1 MPASTKTTTVA
12 LDSGVKVFYREA
24 GDASKPTVLLL
35 HGFPSSSFQY
45 RNLITYIAETGRY
58 HVLAPDLPGFGFTE
72 VPSGYKHGF
81 DGMKNVIRDF
91 VDKVDVKEFAVYIFD
106 YGSPT
111 AFRLALERPSAI
123 KGIITQN
130 GNAYVEGFG
139 PDFWAPLE
147 KYWASDAKEDRE
159 NLRGATGLG
168 VTQWQYTNGAPD
180 AGKNVDPATYHL
192 DAALMAREGN
202 ADIQLDI
209 FRDYATNKKLYPDFQ
224 KYLRESKPPVLAI
237 WGKNDAIFIPPGADA
252 FKKDV
257 PDAEIKFVEGGHFPL
272 ETHLEEI
279 GADVVK
285 FLDNKV
291 KW

>member
-1 MPASTKTTTVA
+1 MASVKTTTVT
-12 LDSGVKVFYREA
+12 LPSGVNVFYREA
-24 GDASKPTVLLL
+24 GNASKPTVLLL
-35 HGFPSSSFQY
+35 HGFPTSSIQF
-45 RNLITYIAETGRY
+45 RNLIPYIAATGRY

-72 VPSGYKHGF
+72 VPAGFKHGF

-91 VDKVDVKEFAVYIFD
+91 VDKVGVKEFAVYIFD

-111 AFRLALERPSAI
+111 AFRLALERPKAI

-139 PDFWAPLE
+139 ADFWAPLE
-147 KYWASDAKEDRE
+147 KLWATGAKEDRE

-168 VTQWQYTNGAPD
+168 VTQWQYTNGAPNG
-180 AGKNVDPATYHL
+180 GKDVDPATYHL

-209 FRDYATNKKLYPDFQ
+209 FTDYGSNKALYPDFQ

-237 WGKNDAIFIPPGADA
+237 WGKNDSIFIPAGADA
-252 FKKDV
+252 FKRDV
-257 PDAEIKFVEGGHFPL
+257 PDAEIKFVDGGHFPL

-285 FLDNKV
+285 FLDTKV

>member
-1 MPASTKTTTVA
+1 MAITTKTAIVT

-24 GDASKPTVLLL
+24 GDATKPTVLLL
-35 HGFPSSSFQY
+35 HGFPTSSFQF
-45 RNLITYIAETGRY
+45 RHLIPYIAATGKY

-72 VPSGYKHGF
+72 VPKEFKHGF
-81 DGMKNVIRDF
+81 DGMKNVARDF
-91 VDKVDVKEFAVYIFD
+91 TDKLGIKEYAVYIFD

-111 AFRLALERPSAI
+111 AFRLALERPQAI
-123 KGIITQN
+123 KAIITQN

-139 PDFWAPLE
+139 ADFWAPIE
-147 KYWASDAKEDRE
+147 KFWASGAKEDRE

-168 VTQWQYTNGAPD
+168 VTTWQYTQGAPAD
-180 AGKNVDPATYHL
+180 RHVDPSIYHL

-209 FRDYATNKKLYPDFQ
+209 FYDYQNNKKLYPDFQ
-224 KYLRESKPPVLAI
+224 KYLRDNKPPVLAV
-237 WGKNDAIFIPPGADA
+237 WGKNDPIFIPAGAEA
-252 FKKDV
+252 FKRDV
-257 PDAEIKFVEGGHFPL
+257 PDAVIKFVDGGHFPL

-279 GADVVK
+279 GDEIIQ
-285 FLDNKV
+285 FLNTKV